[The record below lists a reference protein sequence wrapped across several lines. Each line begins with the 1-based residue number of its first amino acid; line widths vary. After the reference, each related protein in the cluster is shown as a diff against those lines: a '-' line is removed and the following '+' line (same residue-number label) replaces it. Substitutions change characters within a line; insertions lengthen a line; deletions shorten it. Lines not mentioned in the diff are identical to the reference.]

1 VRFADL
7 KTSSIFSRV
16 IGSRHFMPRVMP
28 ALWHGHQIPLRHDAP
43 LVIPTGMAQRAAAQ
57 PRLGKAITSAPRSRA
72 SGALRF
78 RASWSLSPLSA
89 HRSWR
94 RSASCWAMTWIA
106 CLTTEMRAVSAS
118 LAIKH
123 PLFSM
128 KASDKLAAEVVQ

>member
-1 VRFADL
+1 MARA
-7 KTSSIFSRV
+7 
-16 IGSRHFMPRVMP
+16 MP
-28 ALWHGHQIPLRHDAP
+28 APWHGHHILLRQDAP

-57 PRLGKAITSAPRSRA
+57 PRVRKAITSASRSRA

-78 RASWSLSPLSA
+78 RVSLGLSPLSA

-94 RSASCWAMTWIA
+94 RFASCWAMTWIA
-106 CLTTEMRAVSAS
+106 CSTTEMSAVSAS

-123 PLFSM
+123 PLFLM